1 MQRSGKIRELGYK
14 SAAVQKMGEMACAG
28 GGRMSNELKVHIYNR
43 DQIDSQLA
51 ALARQLKQ
59 HETGTG
65 FEVQVTRVVAVN
77 SAVKK

>member
-1 MQRSGKIRELGYK
+1 
-14 SAAVQKMGEMACAG
+14 
-28 GGRMSNELKVHIYNR
+28 MSNELKVHIYNR

-59 HETGTG
+59 HQTGTG

>member
-1 MQRSGKIRELGYK
+1 
-14 SAAVQKMGEMACAG
+14 
-28 GGRMSNELKVHIYNR
+28 MSNELKVHIYHS

-65 FEVQVTRVVAVN
+65 FEVQVTRVTSVK
-77 SAVKK
+77 SALLQAELDALSKNPG